1 MAITSNIKITGFDEM
16 RPPQIQ
22 RQPCIDLIFK
32 LDQEAPR
39 LWSEEFNSLIG
50 KQTYSIKIDPK
61 GGKFIETWV
70 RKSTEVSDVFDLL
83 KESVQKCN
91 RAYER
96 RVNTVVATTD
106 DVKVVVSPE
115 QQELN

>member
-1 MAITSNIKITGFDEM
+1 MAIRSNIKITGFDEM

-22 RQPCIDLIFK
+22 RQPCIDLIFE

-39 LWSEEFNSLIG
+39 LWSEEFNNLTG

-61 GGKFIETWV
+61 EGKFIETWV
-70 RKSTEVSDVFDLL
+70 QKSTEVSDVFDLL

-91 RAYER
+91 RA
-96 RVNTVVATTD
+96 
-106 DVKVVVSPE
+106 
-115 QQELN
+115 